1 MMIGFSF
8 NETSNS
14 NCWWSPTESTG
25 QGHLLSCSDQS
36 GENIWKENKL
46 VAWLKNGDSYMS
58 SYNGI
63 RKIDYMLMNGLTQ
76 ISHGPCFEGL
86 SVWQWTDSLTSKC
99 GLAQILKPILR
110 PTKREKVKSKNSNL
124 DCSNCYGLRIV
135 FDTMQTPS
143 FSQLN

>member
-99 GLAQILKPILR
+99 GLAQILTPILR